1 MTSGQ
6 LSRARTRAVAP
17 EDKFERRAAI
27 VRAAEALLRQ
37 DPSATFAVGEIARRA
52 GLAKGTMYLYFSS
65 REEML
70 LAVHDA
76 QLGELFGA
84 LDRVLARPRAGAAGI
99 SRAVLGFLGQ
109 RPEFFRLSTSCH
121 GALEA
126 SITSG
131 VARGHREAVAARLH
145 SIGQR
150 IENLYPGMRP
160 GEGATL
166 LKNCYALMLGLWQL
180 AASPLRVAGPHRAAT
195 ADCGP
200 AALRIDFESQL
211 EAALTDLW
219 NAAVQRGKGR
229 LA

>member
-1 MTSGQ
+1 MTRSQ
-6 LSRARTRAVAP
+6 LKSRTRAVAP
-17 EDKFERRAAI
+17 EDKSERRAAI
-27 VRAAEALLRQ
+27 VRAAESLLRR

-52 GLAKGTMYLYFSS
+52 GLAKGTVYLYFAS

-76 QLGELFGA
+76 QLSELFGA
-84 LDRVLARPRAGAAGI
+84 LERALSRPRTSAAGV
-99 SRAVLGFLGQ
+99 SRAVLGFLEH

-131 VARGHREAVAARLH
+131 VARGHRDAVAARLQ
-145 SIGQR
+145 SIGNR
-150 IENLYPGMRP
+150 IETLHPGMRP

-180 AASPLRVAGPHRAAT
+180 AASPLRVPDPGC
-195 ADCGP
+195 ADGEP
-200 AALRIDFESQL
+200 AALRINFEEQL

-219 NAAVQRGKGR
+219 NAAVQRGAGR